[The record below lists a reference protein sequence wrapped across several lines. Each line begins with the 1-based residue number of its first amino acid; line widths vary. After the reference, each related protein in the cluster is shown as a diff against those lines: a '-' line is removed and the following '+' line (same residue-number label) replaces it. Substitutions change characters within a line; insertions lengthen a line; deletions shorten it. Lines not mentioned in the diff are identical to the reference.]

1 MLMLPHRQKDR
12 GRKVGEGLMRCER
25 ALRRQVFRV
34 FIFLRLQTTLVLGTS
49 KEMKKLI
56 QMSILNS
63 IKLLINLIIAV
74 SVGIK
79 RKR

>member
-1 MLMLPHRQKDR
+1 
-12 GRKVGEGLMRCER
+12 MRCER

-34 FIFLRLQTTLVLGTS
+34 FIFPHLQTTLVLGTS

-63 IKLLINLIIAV
+63 IKLLIYLIIAV

-79 RKR
+79 RKRCTWL